1 MTKKRR
7 KELRSVE
14 EFEKELREE
23 ISVSVEFDLPL
34 TIVLALNIK
43 GGWKQGALRRAL
55 DVLRVADLG
64 TRPGPEELLFALPN
78 TTAAD
83 ARAVEERLREAVPEA
98 TSGVATYR
106 EGDSVD
112 DLLERARSAAR

>member
-7 KELRSVE
+7 KELRSEV

-43 GGWKQGALRRAL
+43 GGWEQKAVRRAL
-55 DVLRVADLG
+55 DVA
-64 TRPGPEELLFALPN
+64 TRPGPEELLVALPN

-83 ARAVEERLREAVPEA
+83 AWAVEERLREVVSEA

-112 DLLERARSAAR
+112 DLLKRSRSAAR

>member
-43 GGWKQGALRRAL
+43 GGWKQGALRRPL
-55 DVLRVADLG
+55 DVLRVADLA
-64 TRPGPEELLFALPN
+64 TRPGPEDRRPGGRGE
-78 TTAAD
+78 TARGGSGGNHRRRD
-83 ARAVEERLREAVPEA
+83 LQGGRLSR
-98 TSGVATYR
+98 
-106 EGDSVD
+106 
-112 DLLERARSAAR
+112 